1 MKSLFS
7 CSMIFYCPKSRNLLV
22 EYQAPFFYT
31 LYISVIS
38 LFHCCVC
45 LVYIL
50 PVTQEVTDIH
60 GVKKYDFNETKINK
74 CWA

>member
-50 PVTQEVTDIH
+50 PVT
-60 GVKKYDFNETKINK
+60 
-74 CWA
+74 

>member
-1 MKSLFS
+1 MFSHFFSCYLKHRAKKYLNMKSLFS

-50 PVTQEVTDIH
+50 PVT
-60 GVKKYDFNETKINK
+60 
-74 CWA
+74 

>member
-22 EYQAPFFYT
+22 EYQAPSFLHPVYQCNFPFSLLCVSCVYT
-31 LYISVIS
+31 ACYLRSNRY
-38 LFHCCVC
+38 
-45 LVYIL
+45 
-50 PVTQEVTDIH
+50 TW
-60 GVKKYDFNETKINK
+60 GKKYDFNETKINK